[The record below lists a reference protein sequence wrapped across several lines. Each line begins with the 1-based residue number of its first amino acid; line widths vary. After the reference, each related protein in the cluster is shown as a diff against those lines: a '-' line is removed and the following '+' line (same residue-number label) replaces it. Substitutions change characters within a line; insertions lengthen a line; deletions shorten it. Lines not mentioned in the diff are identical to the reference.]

1 MTVPAAAIEAL
12 GLSKRYGGTTVLRDI
27 SFTLPVGSKTALIG
41 SNGAG
46 KTTLLSIL
54 STLVVPSGGEVR
66 VAGYGLSEGPKL
78 RASIGVLAHR
88 PMLYEELTPL
98 ENLAFFARLY
108 TVDQAEQRIEELL
121 RRVGLWHRRDEPTA
135 VLSRGYHQRLSIARA
150 LVHQPPVLLLDEP
163 ETGLDLDATAML
175 DELVLRAPEIT
186 VLSATHHR
194 DRIEVWADGLLELD
208 RGVLRG
214 EPVEDVD
221 VAGGPGSAA
230 QEHAA
235 AAAS

>member
-1 MTVPAAAIEAL
+1 M
-12 GLSKRYGGTTVLRDI
+12 
-27 SFTLPVGSKTALIG
+27 
-41 SNGAG
+41 
-46 KTTLLSIL
+46 
-54 STLVVPSGGEVR
+54 
-66 VAGYGLSEGPKL
+66 
-78 RASIGVLAHR
+78 
-88 PMLYEELTPL
+88 
-98 ENLAFFARLY
+98 
-108 TVDQAEQRIEELL
+108 
-121 RRVGLWHRRDEPTA
+121 
-135 VLSRGYHQRLSIARA
+135 LSRGYHQRLSIARA